1 MLLQYAHQF
10 GQKLVR
16 RRPLGPRE
24 ETEHHTVGCL
34 NTLDLVVIGVRRM
47 LGAGVHIL
55 VGAVA
60 KYIAGPAIILSFLVA
75 TLSSLLS
82 GLCYVEFGARVPRSG
97 SMYLYSYSI
106 MGQVYGF
113 IIGWNRILSLTVGT
127 ACIARA
133 WSYTFDSLIGNHISQ
148 ALEETFSP
156 YMPYYLAKYP
166 DFFAL
171 GLVLLLTGLLVLGV
185 HVLPQVNKVFMGIN
199 ILVLGFIIIS
209 GIIKGDLHN
218 WKLTEQDYTLNTS
231 ESKDIYS
238 LGPLG
243 SGGFVPFGL
252 DGILR
257 GAALC
262 FYMFIGF
269 DSIVTTGEK
278 AQNPQR
284 SIPISIVVSVLIC
297 FLAYFG
303 VSAAL
308 TLMVPYYQIHP
319 DSPFLQAFLYVGWG
333 PARYVVGV
341 GILCALS
348 SSLLNT
354 MFAMSWLIYT
364 MAEDGL
370 LFRFLARINTRT
382 RIHITV
388 IMISGK
394 LAGVLALLFHF
405 TDLMDLMSLRSLLAN
420 LVVDFSVLVLRY
432 HSDQNLSKN
441 QRTEEETE
449 MELVVK
455 ESSLDSVLEGR
466 TSRILKSLWFPPS
479 TIPTRKSGQ
488 IVYGCAFLLVLLLT
502 ILSLILAQ
510 WPSQVFSGDPVLTTV
525 AVLLL
530 LLITGVTVIIWRQ
543 PQDPTALHFRVPA
556 LPVLPLVSM
565 FVNIYLM
572 VHMTTWTWV
581 LFGIWMGIGFAIYFG
596 YGIRHKLEENSEQ
609 HSSLHLPNA
618 GQKHP

>member
-1 MLLQYAHQF
+1 
-10 GQKLVR
+10 
-16 RRPLGPRE
+16 
-24 ETEHHTVGCL
+24 
-34 NTLDLVVIGVRRM
+34 
-47 LGAGVHIL
+47 
-55 VGAVA
+55 
-60 KYIAGPAIILSFLVA
+60 
-75 TLSSLLS
+75 
-82 GLCYVEFGARVPRSG
+82 
-97 SMYLYSYSI
+97 

-133 WSYTFDSLIGNHISQ
+133 WSYTFDSLTGNHISRG
-148 ALEETFSP
+148 LEGTFSL

-171 GLVLLLTGLLVLGV
+171 GLVLLLMGLLVLGV

-199 ILVLGFIIIS
+199 ISVLSFIIVS
-209 GIIKGDLHN
+209 GFIKGDLHN
-218 WKLTEQDYTLNTS
+218 WKLTEQDYPLNTS
-231 ESKDIYS
+231 ESNDIYS

-284 SIPISIVVSVLIC
+284 SIPIGIVVSVLIC
-297 FLAYFG
+297 FVAYFG

-319 DSPFLQAFLYVGWG
+319 DSPFLQAFLHVGWG
-333 PARYVVGV
+333 PARYAVAV

-370 LFRFLARINTRT
+370 LFRFLAQINARTRT
-382 RIHITV
+382 HIKV
-388 IMISGK
+388 IMISGV

-405 TDLMDLMSLRSLLAN
+405 SDLMDLMSLRSLLAN

-441 QRTEEETE
+441 QKTEEESE

-455 ESSLDSVLEGR
+455 ERSLDPVPEANI
-466 TSRILKSLWFPPS
+466 SRNLKSLWFPAS
-479 TIPTRKSGQ
+479 TIPTQTSGQ
-488 IVYGCAFLLVLLLT
+488 IVYGCAIVLVVLLT
-502 ILSLILAQ
+502 ILSLILYR

-530 LLITGVTVIIWRQ
+530 LLITGVTAIIWRQ

-556 LPVLPLVSM
+556 LPFLPLVSI

-581 LFGIWMGIGFAIYFG
+581 LFGIWMGIGFVIYFG
-596 YGIRHKLEENSEQ
+596 YGIRHKLEENTEQ
-609 HSSLHLPNA
+609 HTGLHLPND
-618 GQKHP
+618 GQRHP

>member
-1 MLLQYAHQF
+1 MLQDARQF

-24 ETEHHTVGCL
+24 ETEHHMAGCL
-34 NTLDLVVIGVRRM
+34 NTLDLVIIGVRRM

-55 VGAVA
+55 LYHHGSGVWLHHRLESHTVLNCWHCLYSPGLELHLRQ
-60 KYIAGPAIILSFLVA
+60 PDWEPH
-75 TLSSLLS
+75 LS
-82 GLCYVEFGARVPRSG
+82 GVRGNFLPVYALLPGQVPRLFRPG
-97 SMYLYSYSI
+97 P
-106 MGQVYGF
+106 GAAAHGF
-113 IIGWNRILSLTVGT
+113 IIVS
-127 ACIARA
+127 
-133 WSYTFDSLIGNHISQ
+133 
-148 ALEETFSP
+148 
-156 YMPYYLAKYP
+156 
-166 DFFAL
+166 
-171 GLVLLLTGLLVLGV
+171 
-185 HVLPQVNKVFMGIN
+185 
-199 ILVLGFIIIS
+199 GF
-209 GIIKGDLHN
+209 IKGDLHN
-218 WKLTEQDYTLNTS
+218 WKLTEQDYPLNTS
-231 ESKDIYS
+231 ESNDIYS

-297 FLAYFG
+297 FVAYFG

-319 DSPFLQAFLYVGWG
+319 DSPFLQAFLHVGWG
-333 PARYVVGV
+333 PARYVVAV

-370 LFRFLARINTRT
+370 LFRFLAEINARTRT
-382 RIHITV
+382 HIKV
-388 IMISGK
+388 IMISGI

-405 TDLMDLMSLRSLLAN
+405 SDLMDLMSLRSLLAN

-441 QRTEEETE
+441 QKTEEESE

-455 ESSLDSVLEGR
+455 ERSLDPVPKANI
-466 TSRILKSLWFPPS
+466 SRNLKSLWFPAS
-479 TIPTRKSGQ
+479 TIPTRTSGQ
-488 IVYGCAFLLVLLLT
+488 IVYGCAIVLVVLLI
-502 ILSLILAQ
+502 ILSLILYR

-530 LLITGVTVIIWRQ
+530 LLITGVTAIIWRQ

-556 LPVLPLVSM
+556 LPFLPLVSI

-596 YGIRHKLEENSEQ
+596 YGIRHKLEENTEQ
-609 HSSLHLPNA
+609 HTGLHLPNA

>member
-1 MLLQYAHQF
+1 MLQDARQF

-24 ETEHHTVGCL
+24 ETEHHMAGCL
-34 NTLDLVVIGVRRM
+34 NTLDLVIIGVRRM

-55 VGAVA
+55 
-60 KYIAGPAIILSFLVA
+60 
-75 TLSSLLS
+75 
-82 GLCYVEFGARVPRSG
+82 
-97 SMYLYSYSI
+97 
-106 MGQVYGF
+106 
-113 IIGWNRILSLTVGT
+113 VGT

-133 WSYTFDSLIGNHISQ
+133 WSYTFDSLTGNHISRG
-148 ALEETFSP
+148 LEGTFSL

-171 GLVLLLTGLLVLGV
+171 GLVLLLMGLLVLGV

-199 ILVLGFIIIS
+199 ISVLSFIIVS
-209 GIIKGDLHN
+209 GFIKGDLHN
-218 WKLTEQDYTLNTS
+218 WKLTEQDYPLNTS
-231 ESKDIYS
+231 ESNDIYS

-284 SIPISIVVSVLIC
+284 SIPIGIVVSVLIC
-297 FLAYFG
+297 FVAYFG

-319 DSPFLQAFLYVGWG
+319 DSPFLQAFLHVGWG
-333 PARYVVGV
+333 PARYAVAV

-370 LFRFLARINTRT
+370 LFRFLAQINARTRT
-382 RIHITV
+382 HIKV
-388 IMISGK
+388 IMISGV

-405 TDLMDLMSLRSLLAN
+405 SDLMDLMSLRSLLAN

-441 QRTEEETE
+441 QKTEEESE

-455 ESSLDSVLEGR
+455 ERSLDPVPEANI
-466 TSRILKSLWFPPS
+466 SRNLKSLWFPAS
-479 TIPTRKSGQ
+479 TIPTQTSGQ
-488 IVYGCAFLLVLLLT
+488 IVYGCAIVLVVLLT
-502 ILSLILAQ
+502 ILSLILYR

-530 LLITGVTVIIWRQ
+530 LLITGVTAIIWRQ

-556 LPVLPLVSM
+556 LPFLPLVSI

-581 LFGIWMGIGFAIYFG
+581 LFGIWMGIGFVIYFG
-596 YGIRHKLEENSEQ
+596 YGIRHKLEENTEQ
-609 HSSLHLPNA
+609 HTGLHLPND
-618 GQKHP
+618 GQRHP